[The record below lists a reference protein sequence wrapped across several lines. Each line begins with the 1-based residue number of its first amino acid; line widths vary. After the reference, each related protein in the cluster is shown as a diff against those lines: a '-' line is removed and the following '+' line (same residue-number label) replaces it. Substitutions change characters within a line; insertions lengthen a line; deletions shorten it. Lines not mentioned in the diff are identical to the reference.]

1 MKKFMDEDF
10 LLDNDTA
17 KRLYF
22 DYAAPLPIIDYHC
35 HIDARQIYEDVRFDN
50 ICDLW
55 LGGRNSDGGCAG
67 DHYKWRLMRA
77 NGAGEEFVTGNGDKA
92 GRFKEF
98 AKALSL
104 CAGNPMYHWCSLE
117 LQRYFGITEPL
128 CEDNAESV
136 MKRCNDL
143 LANNPD
149 LSARGI
155 IRSSNV
161 EFIGTTD
168 DPADSLVWHEK
179 LAKEEGLTFTVRP
192 SFRPDKAVNISK
204 SGFGEYIEKL
214 ADCAGRKSLDTV
226 RDVTDALTERLE
238 FFASRGCVAADHGL
252 DNIPFKMISE
262 KECDLIFQKALRGK
276 SISEEEAEG
285 YATYLL
291 LSLAR
296 QYSRLGIVME
306 LHYSCLR
313 NVNDR
318 KYKELGP
325 DSGYDTIAR
334 SRGTGSLARFL
345 SELDKTGE
353 LPKTVIFSLDP
364 SDNESIDTLIGC
376 FQSDDIPGKLQHG
389 PAWWFNDNKEGIER
403 QLRSLAGNGILG
415 NFIGM
420 LTDSR
425 SFLSYTRHE
434 YFRRILCN
442 MLGGWVESGEY
453 PDDEKM
459 LRRITEGISYYNAKR
474 FFNIQTSIKQW

>member
-1 MKKFMDEDF
+1 MKNFMDEDF
-10 LLDNDTA
+10 LLENDTA
-17 KRLYF
+17 KHLYF

-55 LGGRNSDGGCAG
+55 LGGRMADGGCAG

-77 NGAGEEFVTGNGDKA
+77 NGTGEEYVTGKGDMA

-98 AKALSL
+98 AKAVSL
-104 CAGNPMYHWCSLE
+104 CAGNPMYHWCHLE

-128 CEDNAESV
+128 GEDNAKSV
-136 MKRCNDL
+136 MERCNAL
-143 LANNPD
+143 LADSPE
-149 LSARGI
+149 LSAGGI
-155 IRSSNV
+155 IQSSNV

-168 DPADSLVWHEK
+168 DPADSLIWHEK

-192 SFRPDKAVNISK
+192 SFRPDKAVNIAK
-204 SGFGEYIEKL
+204 SGFREYIGKL
-214 ADCAGRKSLDTV
+214 ADCVGRKSLDTV

-238 FFASRGCVAADHGL
+238 FFAAHGCVAADHGL
-252 DNIPFKMISE
+252 DYIPFKMITE
-262 KECDLIFQKALRGK
+262 KECDEVFQKAMRGE
-276 SISEEEAEG
+276 SISEEETDG
-285 YATYLL
+285 YATYVL

-296 QYSRLGIVME
+296 QYKRLGIVME
-306 LHYSCLR
+306 IHYSCLR
-313 NVNDR
+313 NVNER
-318 KYKELGP
+318 MYGTLGA
-325 DSGYDTIAR
+325 DSGYDTIAS
-334 SRGTGSLARFL
+334 SRGTGNLARLL
-345 SELDKTGE
+345 SELDRTRE

-364 SDNESIDTLIGC
+364 SDNEPIDTLIGC
-376 FQSDDIPGKLQHG
+376 FQSDDIPGKIQHG
-389 PAWWFNDNKEGIER
+389 PAWWFNDNRDGIEG
-403 QLRSLAGNGILG
+403 QLRSLANNGILG

-442 MLGGWVESGEY
+442 MLGSWVERGEY

-474 FFNIQTSIKQW
+474 YFNL

>member
-1 MKKFMDEDF
+1 MKNFMDEDF
-10 LLDNDTA
+10 LLENDTA
-17 KRLYF
+17 KHLYF

-55 LGGRNSDGGCAG
+55 LGGRNADGGCAG

-77 NGAGEEFVTGNGDKA
+77 NGVSEQNVTGRGDDTA
-92 GRFKEF
+92 RFIEF
-98 AKALSL
+98 AKALGLS
-104 CAGNPMYHWCSLE
+104 AGNPMYHWCHLE

-128 CEDNAESV
+128 GEDNAKSV
-136 MKRCNDL
+136 MERCNAL
-143 LANNPD
+143 LADSPE

-155 IRSSNV
+155 ILSSNV

-168 DPADSLVWHEK
+168 DPADSLIWHEK
-179 LAKEEGLTFTVRP
+179 LAKEEELTFTVRP
-192 SFRPDKAVNISK
+192 SFRPDKAVNIAK
-204 SGFGEYIEKL
+204 SGFREYIGKL
-214 ADCAGRKSLDTV
+214 ADCVGRKSLDTV

-238 FFASRGCVAADHGL
+238 FFAAHGCVAADHGL
-252 DNIPFKMISE
+252 DYIPFKMITE
-262 KECDLIFQKALRGK
+262 KECDEVFQKAMRGE
-276 SISEEEAEG
+276 SISEEETDG
-285 YATYLL
+285 YATYVL

-296 QYSRLGIVME
+296 QYKRLGIVME
-306 LHYSCLR
+306 IHYSCLR
-313 NVNDR
+313 NVNER
-318 KYKELGP
+318 MYGTLGA
-325 DSGYDTIAR
+325 DSGYDTIAS
-334 SRGTGSLARFL
+334 SRGTGNLASLL

-364 SDNESIDTLIGC
+364 SDNEPIDTLIGC
-376 FQSDDIPGKLQHG
+376 FQSDDIPGKIQHG
-389 PAWWFNDNKEGIER
+389 PAWWFNDNRDGIER
-403 QLRSLAGNGILG
+403 QLRSLANNGILG

-442 MLGGWVESGEY
+442 MLGSWVERGEY

-474 FFNIQTSIKQW
+474 YFNL

>member
-1 MKKFMDEDF
+1 MKIFMDDDF

-17 KRLYF
+17 KHLYF

-55 LGGRNSDGGCAG
+55 LGGRMADGGCAG

-77 NGAGEEFVTGNGDKA
+77 NGTGEEYVTGKGDMT

-98 AKALSL
+98 AKAVSL
-104 CAGNPMYHWCSLE
+104 CAGNPMYHWCHLE

-128 CEDNAESV
+128 GEDNAKSV
-136 MKRCNDL
+136 MERCNDL

-168 DPADSLVWHEK
+168 DPADSLIWHEK

-192 SFRPDKAVNISK
+192 SFRPDKAVNIAK
-204 SGFGEYIEKL
+204 SGFREYIGKL
-214 ADCAGRKSLDTV
+214 ADCVGRKSLDTV

-238 FFASRGCVAADHGL
+238 FFAAHGCVAADHGL
-252 DNIPFKMISE
+252 DYVPFRLITES
-262 KECDLIFQKALRGK
+262 ECDEIFCKRMRGEK
-276 SISEEEAEG
+276 ISEEEADG
-285 YATYLL
+285 YATYVL

-296 QYSRLGIVME
+296 QYKRLGIVME
-306 LHYSCLR
+306 IHYSCLR
-313 NVNDR
+313 NVNER
-318 KYKELGP
+318 MYGTLGA
-325 DSGYDTIAR
+325 DSGYDTIAS
-334 SRGTGSLARFL
+334 SRGTGNLARLL
-345 SELDKTGE
+345 SELDRTGE
-353 LPKTVIFSLDP
+353 LPKTIVFSLDP
-364 SDNESIDTLIGC
+364 SDNEPIDTLIGC
-376 FQSDDIPGKLQHG
+376 FQSDDIPGKIQHG
-389 PAWWFNDNKEGIER
+389 PAWWFNDNKDGILR
-403 QLRSLAGNGILG
+403 QLKSLANNGILG

-459 LRRITEGISYYNAKR
+459 LRCITEGISYYNAKR
-474 FFNIQTSIKQW
+474 YFNL

>member
-17 KRLYF
+17 KHLYF

-35 HIDARQIYEDVRFDN
+35 HIDARQIYEDVRFGD

-77 NGAGEEFVTGNGDKA
+77 NGAGEEFVTGHGDKA

-104 CAGNPMYHWCSLE
+104 CAGNPMYHWCNLE

-128 CEDNAESV
+128 SEDNAESV

-161 EFIGTTD
+161 VFIGTTD

-214 ADCAGRKSLDTV
+214 ADCSGRKSLDTV
-226 RDVTDALTERLE
+226 RDVTDALIERLE

-252 DNIPFKMISE
+252 DYIPFKMITE
-262 KECDLIFQKALRGK
+262 KECDRIFQKAVRGE

-285 YATYLL
+285 YATGVLL
-291 LSLAR
+291 TLAR

-334 SRGTGSLARFL
+334 SRGTGNLARFL

-364 SDNESIDTLIGC
+364 SDNEPIDTLIGC

-403 QLRSLAGNGILG
+403 QLKSLANNGILG

-459 LRRITEGISYYNAKR
+459 LRRITEGISYYNAGR
-474 FFNIQTSIKQW
+474 YFGLDGMS